1 MRCADPIPGRRGG
14 AIAPADIVKAGLC
27 IGCGA
32 CVGLAPRGTAAMA
45 WDLHGQLKP
54 RGRPGWLRVPT
65 EEFARSC
72 PFSPL
77 AHDET
82 ELAEARFPD
91 AAMADPLVGRHVA
104 AYVGHAAE
112 GGMREA
118 GSSGGMA
125 TWTAR
130 ELLRQGLVD
139 AVIHVAEMPVTEPGR
154 PLFGYRI
161 SRTEDEVRLGGKS
174 RYYPVELSS
183 ALEEVRAFPGR
194 YAVVGIPC
202 FIKAVHLLRSRDPVL
217 GERIVFT
224 LGLFCGH
231 MKSARMVESFA
242 WQMGAGVGD
251 VARIDYRVKDPGRPA
266 NWYRAQLTLAGGEVR
281 AEDWW
286 HLADGDWGAGFFQNP
301 ACNFCDDVVAETA
314 DISFGD
320 AWVEPYSSDGRGTN
334 VVVVRAPA
342 LDALL
347 RAALHEGR
355 VVLDPVDAAFVAGTQ
370 AAGFRHRRE
379 GLAYRL
385 TWRHRWR
392 RVTPRKRVAPGAAGL
407 PWRRR
412 LVYRL
417 RASISAWSHRVF
429 WLARRLGMPRL
440 YLAWARTTL
449 RLYQALAYSR
459 GPLGSFIDGI
469 EQATVAARERF
480 SRRGTLSRRRG

>member
-1 MRCADPIPGRRGG
+1 MPCADPISVGRER
-14 AIAPADIVKAGLC
+14 AVAPVEIVKARLC

-32 CVGLAPRGTAAMA
+32 CIGLAPRGSAAMA
-45 WDLHGQLKP
+45 LDCHGQLKP
-54 RGRPGWLRVPT
+54 HGHEWLHASTP
-65 EEFARSC
+65 EFARLC

-77 AHDET
+77 ARNET
-82 ELAEARFPD
+82 ELAEARFPET
-91 AAMADPLVGRHVA
+91 AIEDPLIGRYVA

-112 GGMREA
+112 SDIREA

-130 ELLRQGLVD
+130 ELLRRGLVD
-139 AVIHVAEMPVTEPGR
+139 AVIHVAELPATEPGA

-161 SRTEDEVRLGGKS
+161 SRTEHEVRLGGKS

-183 ALEEVRAFPGR
+183 ALDGMRAIPGR
-194 YAVVGIPC
+194 YAVIGIPC
-202 FIKAVHLLRSRDPVL
+202 FVKAIHLVRSEDPVL
-217 GERIVFT
+217 SERIAFT

-242 WQMGAGVGD
+242 WQMGAEAESI
-251 VARIDYRVKDPGRPA
+251 ARIDYRSKDPTRPA
-266 NWYRAQLTLAGGEVR
+266 NWYRAQLTLASGEVR

-286 HLADGDWGAGFFQNP
+286 HFADGDWGAGFFQNP

-334 VVVVRAPA
+334 VVIVRAPA

-347 RAALHEGR
+347 RAARDDGR
-355 VVLDPVDAAFVAGTQ
+355 IALDPVDGAFVAKTQ

-385 TWRHRWR
+385 TWRGGR
-392 RVTPRKRVAPGAAGL
+392 RGITPRKRVAPDADGL

-412 LVYRL
+412 LIYRL
-417 RASISAWSHRVF
+417 RASISVWSHRMF

-440 YLAWARTTL
+440 YLVWARASL
-449 RLYQALAYSR
+449 RLYQALTYSR
-459 GPLGSFIDGI
+459 GPLGSFIDLI
-469 EQATVAARERF
+469 ERAIAAAQERL
-480 SRRGTLSRRRG
+480 SRGGTLRRRRG